1 MPFPLPLTSHCHW
14 LEKKI
19 KTHLYTHTQ
28 IYTGKNSQLAS
39 EPIWLCRCRAAH
51 SQPHKAPGPP
61 YRGATPR
68 GAHGSTTRCHGRRRR
83 GRPGSRHAAPPSCG
97 GKRDTVGEH
106 APAPDSAPVP
116 EHHIGVG
123 LTFRAHSERVVVRAS
138 GSEPSLGFRVNTPM
152 G

>member
-1 MPFPLPLTSHCHW
+1 MC
-14 LEKKI
+14 
-19 KTHLYTHTQ
+19 
-28 IYTGKNSQLAS
+28 KNSQLAS
-39 EPIWLCRCRAAH
+39 EPIWVCRCRAAH

-68 GAHGSTTRCHGRRRR
+68 GAHGSMTRCHGRRRR
-83 GRPGSRHAAPPSCG
+83 GRPGSRHTAPPSCG
-97 GKRDTVGEH
+97 GKRDTVRAH

-116 EHHIGVG
+116 ERYIGVG
-123 LTFRAHSERVVVRAS
+123 LTFHAHSESVVIGAS